1 MTTKHELL
9 STINATV
16 NAMRDAGARRHGHY
30 PEHWTLHVQHLGTG
44 PGWAIVWYD
53 KRNGGIDPIVRLGEN
68 KRQAQQICWDIIAVL
83 GTIPSVEWS
92 TADV

>member
-1 MTTKHELL
+1 MTTKNELL
-9 STINATV
+9 STMNATV
-16 NAMRDAGARRHGHY
+16 NAMRDAGATRKGY
-30 PEHWTLHVQHLGTG
+30 DPEDWTLSVYNLGTG

-68 KRQAQQICWDIIAVL
+68 KRQAQETCWNIISVL
-83 GTIPSVEWS
+83 NAIPSVEWS